1 MPLFIVVCGDF
12 WVIVILCHLENY
24 EGIELF
30 TELTQLTCPQT
41 SIKTL
46 DLKLPKL
53 VTLDCSG
60 SKLTKIDMSGCPE
73 LKVLYCKYSNSLESI
88 DLSKNTKLEYLECE
102 SCALTTLDV
111 SKCTGLMT
119 LSCSDNKLPAL
130 DVSNLSKLET
140 MACTS
145 NQMSAL
151 NVSGCTSLR
160 FLDISSN
167 QFKGEALDAV
177 IANLPLK
184 KELLGTLSVLNNA
197 MGDYEQNE
205 ITESQI
211 AAANAKGWTVYAGGK
226 EYPGMLVNQ

>member
-1 MPLFIVVCGDF
+1 MIGYSN
-12 WVIVILCHLENY
+12 IENL

-30 TELTQLTCPQT
+30 SELTQLTCLQT
-41 SIKTL
+41 SVKTFN
-46 DLKLPKL
+46 LKLPKL
-53 VTLDCSG
+53 ESLDCSD

-88 DLSKNTKLEYLECE
+88 DLSKNTKLERLDCE

-111 SKCTGLMT
+111 SKCTNLMS

-130 DVSNLSKLET
+130 DVSNLSKLESL
-140 MACTS
+140 ACWS

-160 FLDISSN
+160 FLDISLN
-167 QFKGEALDAV
+167 QLKGEALDAV

-184 KELLGTLSVLNNA
+184 KELLGTLMS
-197 MGDYEQNE
+197 DYEQNG

-226 EYPGMLVNQ
+226 EYPGTLVNQ